1 MTLTLARRA
10 IGLAERGIIA
20 NAWNNKC
27 AYCKTTDG
35 PFAIDHIVPHAASGT
50 CDVDNLCWACSKC
63 NAQKSDTRLPIFQ
76 EGLLLGLAG
85 RRAKGITSKLKA
97 AQTVV
102 KPKVQKKAAD
112 EGLVLGNG
120 WMFKGSVEELG
131 RYVALADAL
140 IEHGFVEEYHGID
153 TWRGK
158 PIEARFCHSIRT
170 SKIPKSFLSERGLEL
185 RKDGYSFDFQLL
197 FSMIQK
203 ESGPCNMGTIIDTD
217 FCGAYSIVK
226 FRLSLE
232 EFLSIRNLANNAC
245 NQVRRGPVA
254 TVKKPLSE
262 AARQLNQRGLRVLE
276 AFLSSGLIE
285 DRREP
290 SYVKCNSKPL
300 QGSFFSELG
309 LTPRGTFDC
318 LANLLWHS
326 RNGLLDYNDQGAPVK
341 DGFAFSWTPI
351 DDADLHVFSFGKSL
365 SELNLFTSRINQQM
379 GVPAKPFVEVID
391 IPDTSFAAHLSL
403 SQLSEAYK
411 LLSLILSKG
420 ITEKREARWPE
431 TLPARVWFESA
442 FVLPQGTTDAKLLL
456 YEIAYFG
463 KSADGW
469 DGGSPR
475 LVCSSIK
482 CTETGEMQFHFIAP
496 MKELK
501 KLKQG
506 IGKFLNQDKED
517 A

>member
-35 PFAIDHIVPHAASGT
+35 PFAVDHIVPHSASGT

-76 EGLLLGLAG
+76 EGLLLGLAV
-85 RRAKGITSKLKA
+85 RRAKGITAKLKA

-102 KPKVQKKAAD
+102 KPKKIKVA
-112 EGLVLGNG
+112 
-120 WMFKGSVEELG
+120 EEV
-131 RYVALADAL
+131 RAV
-140 IEHGFVEEYHGID
+140 
-153 TWRGK
+153 R
-158 PIEARFCHSIRT
+158 
-170 SKIPKSFLSERGLEL
+170 
-185 RKDGYSFDFQLL
+185 LL
-197 FSMIQK
+197 
-203 ESGPCNMGTIIDTD
+203 
-217 FCGAYSIVK
+217 
-226 FRLSLE
+226 
-232 EFLSIRNLANNAC
+232 
-245 NQVRRGPVA
+245 
-254 TVKKPLSE
+254 
-262 AARQLNQRGLRVLE
+262 
-276 AFLSSGLIE
+276 
-285 DRREP
+285 
-290 SYVKCNSKPL
+290 
-300 QGSFFSELG
+300 
-309 LTPRGTFDC
+309 
-318 LANLLWHS
+318 
-326 RNGLLDYNDQGAPVK
+326 
-341 DGFAFSWTPI
+341 
-351 DDADLHVFSFGKSL
+351 
-365 SELNLFTSRINQQM
+365 
-379 GVPAKPFVEVID
+379 PAKPFVEVIH
-391 IPDTSFAAHLSL
+391 IPDTSFAAQLSL

-442 FVLPQGTTDAKLLL
+442 FVLPQGTTDAELLL

-469 DGGSPR
+469 GGGSPR